1 MKKIIGAIFAAVICM
16 TAAVTGFCSGAVI
29 IESVDFEKYTDSQG
43 MEDETLVN
51 VRVTFTAP
59 YDVEQV
65 SVYLTSEDISEIS
78 NETKSAIIYMDQAIT
93 PSDGMYVF
101 PVEKSRIASC
111 LGTDEIEG
119 ETLWVKMSGKGIE
132 ELTTVTVVYSTPI
145 DEFVYGD
152 VNNDG
157 EIDFADA
164 ILILRYDAGIISLTE
179 TQLLS
184 ADVNGDDDS
193 DFADAIL
200 ILQYEAGLVD
210 KIR

>member
-1 MKKIIGAIFAAVICM
+1 MKKIIGVIFAAVIAM
-16 TAAVTGFCSGAVI
+16 TAAVTGFCSEAVA
-29 IESVDFEKYTDSQG
+29 IESVDFEKYIDSQG

-51 VRVTFTAP
+51 VRVTFEAP
-59 YDVEQV
+59 SDAEQV

-78 NETKSAIIYMDQAIT
+78 DETKSAIIYMDQAIT

-101 PVEKSRIASC
+101 PVEKSRIAAC
-111 LGTDEIEG
+111 LGKEEIEG
-119 ETLWVKMSGKGIE
+119 ETLWVKMSGKGID
-132 ELTTVTVVYSTPI
+132 ELTTVTVVYNTPT

-157 EIDFADA
+157 DIDFADA

-184 ADVNGDDDS
+184 ADVNGDSDS